1 MAEKIEEFAPSWPG
15 NHVGSRLLAGD
26 QGGPIH
32 RVLSNSSS
40 LNANLMWSMSMDRTT
55 ITTALV
61 SSALLIAV
69 PGLATAQQSGQQ
81 QRSSQQF
88 GQQQPSQQQGQ
99 QRFGQQ
105 QFGQQQFGQNQQL
118 QGEGA
123 PLYASPG
130 ELMEVQSRLAQLGLD
145 PGPQD
150 GQWGRQT
157 QQALEQF
164 QNQHGLSATGNLNFA
179 TLSALGIQVGHDGS
193 AMAGMG
199 GGMMQPQQRGMGMGM
214 RGMGQ
219 QQFGNRLQQRRQ
231 QFGQQGQ
238 QFGQQQQQQ
247 FGQGQQLAG
256 TGAQLY
262 ASPKEVQEVEQRLSQ
277 MGLNPGSVD
286 GRWNDQTANALE
298 QFQQQH
304 GLSPTGN
311 LNFST
316 LAALGVQIGQEQG
329 QFLGIGEQPQGMGRQ
344 GQQQFGRS
352 GQSGQQQMGLQGQQF
367 GTQGRSGSQ
376 SGQQQNQSH

>member
-1 MAEKIEEFAPSWPG
+1 
-15 NHVGSRLLAGD
+15 
-26 QGGPIH
+26 
-32 RVLSNSSS
+32 
-40 LNANLMWSMSMDRTT
+40 MDRTT

-105 QFGQQQFGQNQQL
+105 QFGQNQQL

-150 GQWGRQT
+150 GQWGSQT

-164 QNQHGLSATGNLNFA
+164 QNQRGLSATGNLNFA
-179 TLSALGIQVGHDGS
+179 TMSALGIQVGHDGS

-199 GGMMQPQQRGMGMGM
+199 GGMMQSQQRGMGMGGGM
-214 RGMGQ
+214 GMGSMGQ
-219 QQFGNRLQQRRQ
+219 QQFGSRLQQRRQ

-247 FGQGQQLAG
+247 SSQGQQLAG

-329 QFLGIGEQPQGMGRQ
+329 QFLGIGEQPQGMGQQ
-344 GQQQFGRS
+344 GQPQFGRS
-352 GQSGQQQMGLQGQQF
+352 GPSGQQQMGLQGQQS

-376 SGQQQNQSH
+376 SGQSGQQQNQSH